1 MEENSIG
8 TTEKKSSRK
17 KIIWFILIVLALIAS
32 NTAWGLLYFNQ
43 RTALN
48 EKINKLTVEKQL
60 LNEELADSKK
70 AAAANAEDNDVQ
82 WREIPELGV
91 KYKLDSDTKDLTYS
105 YQGVKDSESVNW
117 STIKLSNK
125 STDTNGCNSYDGTV
139 VSWSR
144 QASELSDG
152 GTKTVG
158 GQKLYR
164 IIPDGGDS
172 LRPANCQ
179 DKTLLEEARAA
190 DKKAF
195 DSLEAID

>member
-1 MEENSIG
+1 MDNSSS
-8 TTEKKSSRK
+8 TEKKSNK
-17 KIIWFILIVLALIAS
+17 AKIIWFTLLVLALIAS
-32 NTAWGLLYFNQ
+32 NTTWGLLYFNQ
-43 RTALN
+43 RTTLN

-60 LNEELADSKK
+60 LSEELADSKK
-70 AAAANAEDNDVQ
+70 AAANAEDNDVQ

-125 STDTNGCNSYDGTV
+125 STETNGCNSYDGTV
-139 VSWSR
+139 VSWSK

>member
-1 MEENSIG
+1 MDNSSS
-8 TTEKKSSRK
+8 TEKKSNK
-17 KIIWFILIVLALIAS
+17 AKIIWFTLLVLALIAS
-32 NTAWGLLYFNQ
+32 NTTWGLLYFNQ

-70 AAAANAEDNDVQ
+70 AAAANAEEKDVQ

-125 STDTNGCNSYDGTV
+125 STETNGCNSYDGTV
-139 VSWSR
+139 VSWSK

>member
-1 MEENSIG
+1 MDNSSS
-8 TTEKKSSRK
+8 TEKKSNK
-17 KIIWFILIVLALIAS
+17 AKIIWFILIVLALIAS
-32 NTAWGLLYFNQ
+32 NTTWGLLYFNQ

-48 EKINKLTVEKQL
+48 EKISKLTVEKQL

-70 AAAANAEDNDVQ
+70 AAAANAEDEDVQ

-91 KYKLDSDTKDLTYS
+91 KYKLDSDTEDLTYS

-117 STIKLSNK
+117 STVKLSNK

>member
-1 MEENSIG
+1 MDNSSS
-8 TTEKKSSRK
+8 TEKKSNK
-17 KIIWFILIVLALIAS
+17 AKIIWFTLLVLALIAS
-32 NTAWGLLYFNQ
+32 NTTWGLLYFNQ

-48 EKINKLTVEKQL
+48 EKINKLTVDKQL

-70 AAAANAEDNDVQ
+70 AAAANAEEKDVQ

-117 STIKLSNK
+117 STVKLSNK
-125 STDTNGCNSYDGTV
+125 STETNGCNSYDGTV
-139 VSWSR
+139 VSWSK

>member
-1 MEENSIG
+1 MDNSSP
-8 TTEKKSSRK
+8 TEKKSNK
-17 KIIWFILIVLALIAS
+17 AKIIWFILIVLALIAS
-32 NTAWGLLYFNQ
+32 NTTWGLLYFNQ

-48 EKINKLTVEKQL
+48 EKISKLTVEKQL

-70 AAAANAEDNDVQ
+70 AAAANAEDSDVQ

-91 KYKLDSDTKDLTYS
+91 KYKLDSDTEDLTYS
-105 YQGVKDSESVNW
+105 YQGAKDSEGVNW

-158 GQKLYR
+158 GKKLYR

>member
-1 MEENSIG
+1 MDNSSS
-8 TTEKKSSRK
+8 TEKKSNK
-17 KIIWFILIVLALIAS
+17 AKIIWFTLLVLALIAS
-32 NTAWGLLYFNQ
+32 NTTWGLLYFNQ

-60 LNEELADSKK
+60 LSEELADSKK
-70 AAAANAEDNDVQ
+70 AAANAEDNDVQ

-125 STDTNGCNSYDGTV
+125 STETNGCNSYDGTV
-139 VSWSR
+139 VSWSK

>member
-1 MEENSIG
+1 MDNSSS
-8 TTEKKSSRK
+8 TEKKSNK
-17 KIIWFILIVLALIAS
+17 AKIIWFTLLVLALIAS
-32 NTAWGLLYFNQ
+32 NTTWGLLYFNQ

-60 LNEELADSKK
+60 LSEELADSKK
-70 AAAANAEDNDVQ
+70 AAANAEDNDVQ

-117 STIKLSNK
+117 STVKLSNK
-125 STDTNGCNSYDGTV
+125 STETNGCNSYDGTV
-139 VSWSR
+139 VSWSK